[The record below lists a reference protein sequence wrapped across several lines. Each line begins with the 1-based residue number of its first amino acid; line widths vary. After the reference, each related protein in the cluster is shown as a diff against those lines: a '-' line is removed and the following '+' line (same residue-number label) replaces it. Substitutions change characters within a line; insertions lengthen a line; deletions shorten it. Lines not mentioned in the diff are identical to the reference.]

1 MRLLYLDSEGI
12 DKLVKEYE
20 TDIKAIR
27 SELFKLCWFMR
38 GGLSL
43 TESFSLTP
51 EDRELIAAMVESN
64 LAVTQETGIPFF

>member
-20 TDIKAIR
+20 IDIKAIR

-43 TESFSLTP
+43 TEAFSLTP